1 MSVSERIFEALK
13 NSGKKQVDLAKA
25 VGVRS
30 NTVSDWK
37 NKDASPSAE
46 LIYPIAQFLGVSCEY
61 LLAGKDSGATTNTG
75 SVHTNN
81 GIIGNTH
88 APVIIKNGSERTL
101 SDQENELLRIFNRL
115 DIRDKTDLL
124 SYAFSL
130 EDKSKK

>member
-1 MSVSERIFEALK
+1 MSVSERIFEVLK

-61 LLAGKDSGATTNTG
+61 LLAGKDSAPYHHASNIHNSAIVQGNHAATLI
-75 SVHTNN
+75 V
-81 GIIGNTH
+81 
-88 APVIIKNGSERTL
+88 KNGKTEEREL
-101 SDQENELLRIFNRL
+101 SDQEAELLRIYNSI
-115 DIRDKTDLL
+115 DIKSQTRLL
-124 SYAFSL
+124 SFAYEL
-130 EDKSKK
+130 EEK